1 MGWLS
6 DSLITYVQRTPRL
19 IRALTGL
26 PQRLNPI
33 FRLGKSTIV
42 LKADDVREVLNR
54 PDCFE
59 LGPTSRDKMLMG
71 KFLLGMDPRPLYKS
85 DKAALIRAID
95 TLSSTHLEKT
105 AVKHG
110 KFQMDHL
117 QNLLKDGKNH
127 IDIVL
132 EYVEPVVT
140 RFSMEFFLGLDT
152 IPDFDSR
159 VIDAAGKK
167 NEAGVSIAGARAA
180 SAEEYI
186 LTQWLRNIGSVV
198 AVASPASFGL
208 QETGEACAGEFQ
220 AWLDEYCRARLA
232 AVRNGDRKDCVLD
245 RLLDSFDSGSGN
257 ANDAA
262 TVERARRN
270 IAGLM
275 LAGTVPIIKSFIH
288 LTDQLLQRKDPLPP
302 ELVERALDEAAR
314 ESTRNSKN
322 IADGRNEVTA
332 EAITHIPGFRE
343 MIERAG
349 RDPGEYP
356 PLWVAERLAEI
367 RGPKLNAGQIAAVND
382 RMEWL
387 IVEAWR
393 FNTTFP
399 VLLRSCPR
407 DEMLAAESSCPTTV
421 PAGDTVMV
429 SPAAAM
435 NDREYFP
442 QADVFRHQRPLDNYM
457 HFGWGGHECL
467 GKNIAT
473 VVLREL
479 TFHLLPLRPDPKR
492 RPRRIEYDGPAV
504 HSYKIIL
511 QGLAGNRSQ

>member
-6 DSLITYVQRTPRL
+6 DSLIAYVQRRPRV

-33 FRLGKSTIV
+33 FRLGSNTFV
-42 LKADDVREVLNR
+42 LKADDVREVLDR
-54 PDCFE
+54 TDCFE
-59 LGPTSRDKMLMG
+59 LGPVAREKMLMG

-85 DKAALIRAID
+85 DKAALIRSID
-95 TLSSTHLEKT
+95 TLASKRLEKT
-105 AVKHG
+105 SRRYCRI
-110 KFQMDHL
+110 QMVYL
-117 QNLLKDGKNH
+117 ENLRRTGKNP

-140 RFSMEFFLGLDT
+140 RFSLDFFLGLDT
-152 IPDFDSR
+152 IPDLDSR

-167 NEAGVSIAGARAA
+167 KQARDPTAGPRAA

-198 AVASPASFGL
+198 AVGSPASFGL

-220 AWLDEYCRARLA
+220 TWLDEHCRSRLEA
-232 AVRNGDRKDCVLD
+232 IRNGNGKECILD
-245 RLLDSFDSGSGN
+245 MLLADFDTGSG
-257 ANDAA
+257 NDAA

-302 ELVERALDEAAR
+302 KFLQRAITAARKPVPLQKFAEGKGIIFEAEQAFARFPRLVELIRRA
-314 ESTRNSKN
+314 
-322 IADGRNEVTA
+322 I
-332 EAITHIPGFRE
+332 
-343 MIERAG
+343 RAG
-349 RDPGEYP
+349 SKPRNYP
-356 PLWVAERLAEI
+356 SLWAAERLSEI
-367 RGPKLNAGQIAAVND
+367 RGQMSDIDGRAFLSRI
-382 RMEWL
+382 MERL

-399 VLLRSCPR
+399 ALLRYCPR
-407 DEMLAAESSCPTTV
+407 HEMLAAESSCPTIV
-421 PAGDTVMV
+421 PAGDTIMV

-442 QADVFRHQRPLDNYM
+442 NADEFGYQRPWENYM

-467 GKNIAT
+467 GKDIAT

-479 TFHLLPLRPDPKR
+479 AFYLMPLRPDPES
-492 RPRRIEYDGPAV
+492 RPRKIRYDGPAV
-504 HSYKIIL
+504 HSYEIKL
-511 QGLAGNRSQ
+511 LGRT